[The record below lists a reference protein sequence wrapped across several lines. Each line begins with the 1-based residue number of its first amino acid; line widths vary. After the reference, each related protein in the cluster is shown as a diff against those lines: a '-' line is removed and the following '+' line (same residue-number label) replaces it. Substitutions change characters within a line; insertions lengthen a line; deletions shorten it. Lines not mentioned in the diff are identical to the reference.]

1 MATSV
6 EVAED
11 GEYRCV
17 GGEFTLSTFLKFM
30 SGYDP
35 ERASHVGYVG
45 DVPMY
50 EVWDEQYSEHDVLRA
65 LVAEVRRL
73 RSECESLRG
82 ELPVELDEDSGWID
96 RDGNFWSYDDI
107 NTWQWW
113 VRPPGCDAVAA
124 IPLAKHGPFVRGRWD
139 YDVNRPVAL

>member
-1 MATSV
+1 MSGGAQGRRLPAFPVDDFTLDQLEHAMATSV
-6 EVAED
+6 EVGED

-73 RSECESLRG
+73 RAECESLR
-82 ELPVELDEDSGWID
+82 ESLHNDDE
-96 RDGNFWSYDDI
+96 
-107 NTWQWW
+107 
-113 VRPPGCDAVAA
+113 AA
-124 IPLAKHGPFVRGRWD
+124 R
-139 YDVNRPVAL
+139 